1 MDPHRHLLEKYG
13 VLISFDIAKKI
24 KQSQISTIRKKLEKQ
39 NIDPKKIDRE
49 IDKEIKNL
57 TERYINK
64 NSIPGM
70 CSDISDKKLIIQPK
84 VQQTILIIA
93 NKIVATYKLNNF
105 TKEHVIFLIQ
115 AVLHL
120 LKITNDDMA
129 KFKEKYNI
137 GQESDD
143 DYLDEEGENEEPG
156 F

>member
-1 MDPHRHLLEKYG
+1 MDQYQHLLSKYN
-13 VLISFDIAKKI
+13 VLVSFDIAKKI
-24 KQSQISTIRKKLEKQ
+24 KQSQISNIRKKLEKQ

-93 NKIVATYKLNNF
+93 NKIVATCKLNNF

-120 LKITNDDMA
+120 LKITNDDMT